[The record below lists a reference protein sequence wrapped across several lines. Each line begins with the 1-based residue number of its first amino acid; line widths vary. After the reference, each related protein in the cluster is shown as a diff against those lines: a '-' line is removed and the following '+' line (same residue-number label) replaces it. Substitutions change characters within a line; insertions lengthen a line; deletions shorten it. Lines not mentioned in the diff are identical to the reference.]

1 MITSRRLARRGCI
14 RWPGILL
21 GLAFLAFFTFL
32 STGAGQPLFSDNFD
46 SLASPII
53 VTNSGTTNGYNLK
66 FSAALGPEDFK
77 AIFGFD
83 YSAVT
88 YPTNI
93 PPAPHSSGTTK
104 GLYLTVNKD
113 SIAAVAAVNLYPVSQ
128 SFSGNFML
136 QFDLWMNYGRT
147 STTEHSL
154 FGVNHSGQFTNQVTM
169 QGSDGLFFAV
179 SADGGCSAS
188 SASVRDFSVFQGGG
202 TPLAPTLLTSANTVF
217 GP

>member
-1 MITSRRLARRGCI
+1 MITSRLLARRGCI
-14 RWPGILL
+14 QWPGLVL
-21 GLAFLAFFTFL
+21 GLAFLTSFTFF
-32 STGAGQPLFSDNFD
+32 SAATAQPLFSDNFD
-46 SLASPII
+46 SLSSPIV

-83 YSAVT
+83 YSTVT

-113 SIAAVAAVNLYPVSQ
+113 SIAAVAAVNLYPVGQ

-136 QFDLWMNYGRT
+136 QFDLWMNYGRV

-154 FGVNHSGQFTNQVTM
+154 FGINHSGQFTNQVTM
-169 QGSDGLFFAV
+169 QGRLAGWSRRGRGRGCNSSDRRRIKA
-179 SADGGCSAS
+179 
-188 SASVRDFSVFQGGG
+188 
-202 TPLAPTLLTSANTVF
+202 T
-217 GP
+217 